1 MLPKIK
7 KGEKMLENDLIV
19 GLDIG
24 TTKIA
29 IVVAEAGASK
39 NLNIIGVGTHP
50 SDGLR
55 RGVVVNLDKTV
66 HSIQK
71 AVKQAELIAGTE
83 VESVYAGICGDHIRS
98 LNSRGVVA
106 VSRNDNEIMNG
117 DVNRAIDA
125 AKALALPMDREIIH
139 IIPQEYIVDDQDGIK
154 DPIGMSGVRLEVD
167 AHIITGAVTSAQN
180 IYKSVHRAGLKIND
194 LVLQPLASS
203 YAALGDDERELGVA
217 LIDCGGGTTDIA
229 IFFEGSIR
237 HTAVIG
243 LGGKNVTNDIALG
256 LRTPTDQAEK
266 IKLNHGCAFIKKVPK
281 DELVQVPGI
290 GGRPPRE
297 VSKSVIASIAQP
309 RMEEIFYLALRE
321 IKKSD
326 YMDLLTAG
334 IVITGGCALLDGVV
348 ELAEH
353 IFDMPVKIGT
363 PIGFGGLVEVAE
375 SPVFATGVGLTIY
388 GLKEKYGSNIEY
400 HEDDSKLFHNILSRM
415 KRWVTEFF

>member
-1 MLPKIK
+1 MSD
-7 KGEKMLENDLIV
+7 NDFIV

-29 IVVAEAGASK
+29 VVIAEVGANK
-39 NLNIIGVGTHP
+39 DLNILGVGTHP

-66 HSIQK
+66 RSIQK
-71 AVKQAELIAGTE
+71 AVKSAELMAGIE
-83 VESVYAGICGDHIRS
+83 IESVYAGICGDHIRS

-106 VSRNDNEIMNG
+106 VSRNDNEILNE
-117 DVNRAIDA
+117 DINRAMDA
-125 AKALALPMDREIIH
+125 AKALSLPMDREIIH
-139 IIPQEYIVDDQDGIK
+139 IIPQEFIVDDQDGIK

-167 AHIITGAVTSAQN
+167 AHIVTGAVTSAQN

-203 YAALGDDERELGVA
+203 YAALGDDERELGVG
-217 LIDCGGGTTDIA
+217 LLDVGGGTTDVA

-237 HTAVIG
+237 HTAVVG

-256 LRTPTDQAEK
+256 LRTPIDQAEK
-266 IKLNHGCAFIKKVPK
+266 IKLNYGCAFIKKVPK
-281 DELVQVPGI
+281 DEFVQVPGI
-290 GGRPPRE
+290 GGRQPRE
-297 VSKSVIASIAQP
+297 VSNSVIASIVQP

-334 IVITGGCALLDGVV
+334 IVITGGCALLDGTV
-348 ELAEH
+348 ELAEQ
-353 IFDMPVKIGT
+353 IFDMPVKIGN
-363 PIGFGGLVEVAE
+363 PMGFGGLVEVAK
-375 SPVFATGVGLTIY
+375 SPIFATGVGLTIY
-388 GLKEKYGSNIEY
+388 GLRKKYNSNIEY
-400 HEDDSKLFHNILSRM
+400 HEDDTKLFHSILNRM
-415 KRWVTEFF
+415 KKWITEFF

>member
-1 MLPKIK
+1 MSD
-7 KGEKMLENDLIV
+7 NDFIV

-29 IVVAEAGASK
+29 VVIAEVSANK

-66 HSIQK
+66 RSILK
-71 AVKQAELIAGTE
+71 AAKSAELMAGIE
-83 VESVYAGICGDHIRS
+83 IESVYAGICGDHIRS

-106 VSRNDNEIMNG
+106 VSRNGNEILNE
-117 DVNRAIDA
+117 DIDRAIDA
-125 AKALALPMDREIIH
+125 AKALSLPMDREIIH

-154 DPIGMSGVRLEVD
+154 DPIGMSGIRLEVD
-167 AHIITGAVTSAQN
+167 AHIVTAAVTSAQN
-180 IYKSVHRAGLKIND
+180 IYKSVHRAGFKIKD

-203 YAALGDDERELGVA
+203 YAALGDDERELGVG
-217 LIDCGGGTTDIA
+217 LIDVGGGTTDVA

-256 LRTPTDQAEK
+256 LRTPIDQAEK
-266 IKLNHGCAFIKKVPK
+266 IKLNYGCAFIKKVPK
-281 DELVQVPGI
+281 DEFVQVPGI
-290 GGRPPRE
+290 GGRQPRE
-297 VSKSVIASIAQP
+297 VSNSVISSIVQP

-334 IVITGGCALLDGVV
+334 VVVTGGCALLDGTV
-348 ELAEH
+348 ELAEQ
-353 IFDMPVKIGT
+353 IFDMPVKIGD

-375 SPVFATGVGLTIY
+375 SPIFATGVGLTIY
-388 GLKEKYGSNIEY
+388 GLEKKYDSNIEY
-400 HEDDSKLFHNILSRM
+400 HEDDTKLFHNILNRM
-415 KRWVTEFF
+415 KKWITEFF

>member
-1 MLPKIK
+1 MSD
-7 KGEKMLENDLIV
+7 NDFIV

-29 IVVAEAGASK
+29 VVIAEVGASK

-66 HSIQK
+66 RSIQK
-71 AVKQAELIAGTE
+71 AAKSAELMAGIE
-83 VESVYAGICGDHIRS
+83 IESVYAGICGDHIRS
-98 LNSRGVVA
+98 INSRGVVA
-106 VSRNDNEIMNG
+106 VSRNGNEISNE

-125 AKALALPMDREIIH
+125 AKALSLPMDREIIH

-154 DPIGMSGVRLEVD
+154 DPIGMSGIRLEVD
-167 AHIITGAVTSAQN
+167 AHIVTGAVTSAQN
-180 IYKSVHRAGLKIND
+180 IYKSVHRAGFKIND

-203 YAALGDDERELGVA
+203 YAALGDDERELGVG
-217 LIDCGGGTTDIA
+217 LIDVGGGTTDVA

-256 LRTPTDQAEK
+256 IRTPIDQAEK
-266 IKLNHGCAFIKKVPK
+266 IKLNYGCAFIKKVPK
-281 DELVQVPGI
+281 DEFVQVPGI
-290 GGRPPRE
+290 GGRQPRE
-297 VSKSVIASIAQP
+297 VSNSVIASIVQP

-326 YMDLLTAG
+326 YIDLLTAG
-334 IVITGGCALLDGVV
+334 VVITGGCALLDGTV
-348 ELAEH
+348 ELAEQ
-353 IFDMPVKIGT
+353 IFDMPVKIGN
-363 PIGFGGLVEVAE
+363 PIGFGGLIEVAN
-375 SPVFATGVGLTIY
+375 SPIFATGVGLTIY
-388 GLKEKYGSNIEY
+388 GLRKKYDSNIEY
-400 HEDDSKLFHNILSRM
+400 FEDDTKLFHSILNRM
-415 KRWVTEFF
+415 KKWITEFF

>member
-1 MLPKIK
+1 MSD
-7 KGEKMLENDLIV
+7 NDFIV

-29 IVVAEAGASK
+29 VVIAEVSANK

-55 RGVVVNLDKTV
+55 RGVVINLDKTV
-66 HSIQK
+66 RSIQK
-71 AVKQAELIAGTE
+71 AAKSAELMAGIE
-83 VESVYAGICGDHIRS
+83 IESVYAGICGDHIRS

-106 VSRNDNEIMNG
+106 VSRNGNEILNE
-117 DVNRAIDA
+117 DIDRAIDA
-125 AKALALPMDREIIH
+125 AKALSLPMDREIIH

-154 DPIGMSGVRLEVD
+154 DPIGMSGIRLEVD
-167 AHIITGAVTSAQN
+167 AHIVTGAVTSAQN
-180 IYKSVHRAGLKIND
+180 IYKSVHRAGFKIND

-203 YAALGDDERELGVA
+203 YAALGDDERELGVG
-217 LIDCGGGTTDIA
+217 LIDVGGGTTDVA

-256 LRTPTDQAEK
+256 LRTPIDQAEK
-266 IKLNHGCAFIKKVPK
+266 IKLNYGCAFTKKVPK
-281 DELVQVPGI
+281 DEFVQVPGI
-290 GGRPPRE
+290 GGRQPRE
-297 VSKSVIASIAQP
+297 VSNSVISSIVQP

-334 IVITGGCALLDGVV
+334 VVVTGGCALLDGTV
-348 ELAEH
+348 ELAEQ
-353 IFDMPVKIGT
+353 IFDMPVKIGD
-363 PIGFGGLVEVAE
+363 PIGFGGLVEVAK
-375 SPVFATGVGLTIY
+375 SPIFATGVGLTIY
-388 GLKEKYGSNIEY
+388 GLKKKYDSNIEY
-400 HEDDSKLFHNILSRM
+400 HEDDTKLFHNILNRM
-415 KRWVTEFF
+415 KKWITEFF

>member
-1 MLPKIK
+1 MSD
-7 KGEKMLENDLIV
+7 NNFIV

-29 IVVAEAGASK
+29 VVIAEVSANK

-66 HSIQK
+66 RSIQK
-71 AVKQAELIAGTE
+71 AAKSAELMAGIE

-106 VSRNDNEIMNG
+106 VSRNENEILNE
-117 DVNRAIDA
+117 DIERAIDA
-125 AKALALPMDREIIH
+125 AKALSLPMDREIIH

-154 DPIGMSGVRLEVD
+154 DPIGMSGIRLEVD
-167 AHIITGAVTSAQN
+167 AHIVTGAVTSAQN
-180 IYKSVHRAGLKIND
+180 IYKSVHRAGFKIND

-203 YAALGDDERELGVA
+203 YAALGDDERELGVG
-217 LIDCGGGTTDIA
+217 LLDVGGGTTDVA

-237 HTAVIG
+237 HTAVVG

-256 LRTPTDQAEK
+256 LRTPIDQAEK
-266 IKLNHGCAFIKKVPK
+266 IKLNYGCAFIKKVPK
-281 DELVQVPGI
+281 DEFVQVPGI
-290 GGRPPRE
+290 GGRQPRE
-297 VSKSVIASIAQP
+297 VSNSVISSIVQP

-334 IVITGGCALLDGVV
+334 VVITGGCALLDGTV
-348 ELAEH
+348 ELAEQ
-353 IFDMPVKIGT
+353 IFDMPVKIGN

-375 SPVFATGVGLTIY
+375 SPIFATGVGLTIY
-388 GLKEKYGSNIEY
+388 GLGKKYDSNIEY
-400 HEDDSKLFHNILSRM
+400 HEDDTKLFHNILNRM
-415 KRWVTEFF
+415 KKWITEFF

>member
-1 MLPKIK
+1 MSD
-7 KGEKMLENDLIV
+7 NDFIV

-29 IVVAEAGASK
+29 VVIAEVGASK

-66 HSIQK
+66 RSIQK
-71 AVKQAELIAGTE
+71 AAKSAELMAGIE
-83 VESVYAGICGDHIRS
+83 IESVYAGICGDHIRS

-106 VSRNDNEIMNG
+106 VSRNGNEISNE

-125 AKALALPMDREIIH
+125 AKALSLPMDREIIH

-154 DPIGMSGVRLEVD
+154 DPIGMSGIRLEVD
-167 AHIITGAVTSAQN
+167 AHIVTGAVTSAQN
-180 IYKSVHRAGLKIND
+180 IYKSVHRAGFKIND

-203 YAALGDDERELGVA
+203 YAALGDDERELGVG
-217 LIDCGGGTTDIA
+217 LIDVGGGTTDVA

-256 LRTPTDQAEK
+256 IRTPIDQAEK
-266 IKLNHGCAFIKKVPK
+266 IKLNYGCAFIKKVPK
-281 DELVQVPGI
+281 DEFVQVPGI
-290 GGRPPRE
+290 GGRQPRE
-297 VSKSVIASIAQP
+297 VSNSVIASIVQP

-326 YMDLLTAG
+326 YIDLLTAG
-334 IVITGGCALLDGVV
+334 VVITGGCALLDGTV
-348 ELAEH
+348 ELAEQ
-353 IFDMPVKIGT
+353 IFDMPVKIGD
-363 PIGFGGLVEVAE
+363 PIGFGGLVEVAK
-375 SPVFATGVGLTIY
+375 SPIFATGVGLTIY
-388 GLKEKYGSNIEY
+388 GLRKKYDSNIEY
-400 HEDDSKLFHNILSRM
+400 FEDDTKLFHSILNRM
-415 KRWVTEFF
+415 KKWITEFF

>member
-1 MLPKIK
+1 MSD
-7 KGEKMLENDLIV
+7 NDFIV

-29 IVVAEAGASK
+29 VVIAEVSANK

-66 HSIQK
+66 RSIQK
-71 AVKQAELIAGTE
+71 AAKSAELMAGIE
-83 VESVYAGICGDHIRS
+83 IESVYAGICGDHIRS

-106 VSRNDNEIMNG
+106 VSRNENEILNK
-117 DVNRAIDA
+117 DIDRAIDA
-125 AKALALPMDREIIH
+125 AKALSLPMDREIIH

-154 DPIGMSGVRLEVD
+154 DPIGMSGIRLEVD
-167 AHIITGAVTSAQN
+167 AHIVTGAVTSAQN
-180 IYKSVHRAGLKIND
+180 IYKSVHRAGFKIND

-203 YAALGDDERELGVA
+203 YAALGDDERELGVG
-217 LIDCGGGTTDIA
+217 LIDVGGGTTDVA

-256 LRTPTDQAEK
+256 LRTPIDQAEK
-266 IKLNHGCAFIKKVPK
+266 IKLNYGCAFTKKVPK
-281 DELVQVPGI
+281 DEFVQVPGI
-290 GGRPPRE
+290 GGRQPRE
-297 VSKSVIASIAQP
+297 VSNSVISSIVQP

-334 IVITGGCALLDGVV
+334 VVVTGGCALLDGTV
-348 ELAEH
+348 ELAEQ
-353 IFDMPVKIGT
+353 IFDMPVKIGY
-363 PIGFGGLVEVAE
+363 PIGFGGLVEVAK
-375 SPVFATGVGLTIY
+375 SPIFATGVGLTIY
-388 GLKEKYGSNIEY
+388 GLEKKYDSNIEY
-400 HEDDSKLFHNILSRM
+400 HEDDTKLFHNILNRM
-415 KRWVTEFF
+415 KKWITEFF

>member
-1 MLPKIK
+1 MSD
-7 KGEKMLENDLIV
+7 NDFIV

-29 IVVAEAGASK
+29 VVIAEVGASK

-66 HSIQK
+66 RSIQK
-71 AVKQAELIAGTE
+71 AAKSAELMAGIE
-83 VESVYAGICGDHIRS
+83 IESVYAGICGDHIRS

-106 VSRNDNEIMNG
+106 VSRNGNEISNE

-125 AKALALPMDREIIH
+125 AKALSLPMDREIIH

-154 DPIGMSGVRLEVD
+154 DPIGMSGIRLEVD
-167 AHIITGAVTSAQN
+167 AHIVTGAVTSAQN
-180 IYKSVHRAGLKIND
+180 IYKSVHRAGFKIKD

-203 YAALGDDERELGVA
+203 YAALGDDERELGVG
-217 LIDCGGGTTDIA
+217 LIDVGGGTTDVA

-256 LRTPTDQAEK
+256 IRTPIDQAEK
-266 IKLNHGCAFIKKVPK
+266 IKLNYGCAFIKKVPK
-281 DELVQVPGI
+281 DEFVQVPGI
-290 GGRPPRE
+290 GGRQPRE
-297 VSKSVIASIAQP
+297 VSNSVIASIIQP

-326 YMDLLTAG
+326 YIDLLTAG
-334 IVITGGCALLDGVV
+334 VVITGGCALLDGTV
-348 ELAEH
+348 ELAEQ
-353 IFDMPVKIGT
+353 IFDMPVKIGD
-363 PIGFGGLVEVAE
+363 PIGFGGLVEVAK
-375 SPVFATGVGLTIY
+375 SPIFATGVGLTIY
-388 GLKEKYGSNIEY
+388 GLRKKYDSNIEY
-400 HEDDSKLFHNILSRM
+400 FEDDTKLFHSILNRM
-415 KRWVTEFF
+415 KKWITEFF